1 MAEQVY
7 QRYRGALVGLAVGDA
22 LGAPYEGM
30 RPGSFRPAEDL
41 TGGGPHG
48 VKPGE
53 WTDDTAMAL
62 CLAASLTECRGFN
75 PRDQM
80 DRYLRWQKEGYMSST
95 ERAFGMGRT
104 TRDALERY
112 QQTADPNAGS
122 TDPQTAS
129 NGSLMRLAPIPM
141 YMFLDGARAKELA
154 AAMSRT
160 THAAEEAVDA
170 CRYLTGLM
178 IGAFRGEP
186 KDNLLGDHY
195 SPVYNYW
202 FFPQMTLAKSVGA
215 IARGEYKEK
224 QASDL
229 PASGYVVDTLE
240 AALWCFHR
248 TNNFRDGA
256 LLAVSLGN
264 DTDTIAAVYGQL
276 AGAYYGL
283 EAIPAEW
290 REALAHRAMIEEL
303 AVALL
308 EATRQGIRHFTT
320 I

>member
-1 MAEQVY
+1 MAEHVY
-7 QRYRGALVGLAVGDA
+7 QRYRGALVGLAAGDA

-30 RPGSFRPAEDL
+30 APGSFGPVEGMA
-41 TGGGPHG
+41 GGGPHG

-53 WTDDTAMAL
+53 WTDDTSMAL
-62 CLAASLTECRGFN
+62 CLAASLTECQGFN

-80 DRYLRWQKEGYMSST
+80 DRYLRWKNEGYMSST
-95 ERAFGMGRT
+95 GRAFGMGGT
-104 TRDALERY
+104 TRAALERY
-112 QQTADPNAGS
+112 EQSGDPNAGLS
-122 TDPQTAS
+122 DPQTAG

-160 THAAEEAVDA
+160 THAAAEAVDA

-264 DTDTIAAVYGQL
+264 DTGTTAAVYGQL

-283 EAIPAEW
+283 DAIPAEW

>member
-1 MAEQVY
+1 V
-7 QRYRGALVGLAVGDA
+7 
-22 LGAPYEGM
+22 
-30 RPGSFRPAEDL
+30 
-41 TGGGPHG
+41 
-48 VKPGE
+48 
-53 WTDDTAMAL
+53 
-62 CLAASLTECRGFN
+62 
-75 PRDQM
+75 
-80 DRYLRWQKEGYMSST
+80 
-95 ERAFGMGRT
+95 
-104 TRDALERY
+104 
-112 QQTADPNAGS
+112 
-122 TDPQTAS
+122 
-129 NGSLMRLAPIPM
+129 
-141 YMFLDGARAKELA
+141 LA

-264 DTDTIAAVYGQL
+264 DTDTTAAVYGQL

-320 I
+320 L